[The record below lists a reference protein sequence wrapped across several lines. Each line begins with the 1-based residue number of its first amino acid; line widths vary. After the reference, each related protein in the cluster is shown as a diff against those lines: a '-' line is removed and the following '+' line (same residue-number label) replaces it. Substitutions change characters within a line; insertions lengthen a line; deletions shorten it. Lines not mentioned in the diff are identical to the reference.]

1 MERALATK
9 LAEHGLSKEDL
20 EAVDQ
25 QSGDSKRSLVA
36 AIELL
41 NKLPEKKMLEIMSSY
56 YNVQAVNL
64 AQTSL
69 KSSVLSILP
78 ARLAQTYRVVPIDK
92 IGNNII
98 IATGN
103 PKNLHAADRIRFST
117 GYNVK
122 FILASEKAI
131 SVALHKYYSSKIT
144 FQGSSPSQKDA
155 DKTTDR
161 EIYAIKTKLTTYENK
176 VIELVDKII
185 TQCYQRGASDLH
197 VEPYKN
203 YVRIRIRVDGI
214 LIELLRTQIHMR
226 NAMVSRIKIL
236 CSLDVAETR
245 LPQDGNLTVKVD
257 NDVIE
262 FRVST
267 MPTVFGE
274 KVVFR
279 LLDSSAL
286 AVDMMDLGFEREDL
300 KVFRDAVLK
309 PWGLVLVTGPT
320 GSGKTTTL
328 YSALQTR
335 DTSTENILTVEDPV
349 EYTIDG
355 VNQVQVKPKIG
366 LDFAKALRTFLR
378 QDPDVIMLGE
388 IRDFET
394 ANIAINAA
402 LTGHL
407 VLSTLH
413 TNNAYETITRLISM
427 GIEAHY
433 IVGALLCVVAQRL
446 MRKLCLSCRQV
457 DRVDPD
463 FLATIGVKKEL
474 AAKIKIYKEG
484 GCKDCDGLGLKG
496 RVAIHEVLKMSEP
509 LYDAIIRGENSNVLR
524 KVGLKTGMHTL
535 RQSAVMKMIN
545 GIVPVSEV
553 LRVTSE
559 E

>member
-1 MERALATK
+1 MENALAAK
-9 LAEHGLSKEDL
+9 LAEQGLSKADIETVKTQ
-20 EAVDQ
+20 A
-25 QSGDSKRSLVA
+25 SSNKRSLVA

-41 NKLPEKKMLEIMSSY
+41 NKLPEKKMLEIMSAY
-56 YNVQAVNL
+56 YRVQSINL

-69 KSSVLSILP
+69 RSSVLSVLP
-78 ARLAQTYRVVPIDK
+78 ARLAQTYRVVPVDK
-92 IGNNII
+92 VGNNII

-144 FQGSSPSQKDA
+144 FQSGAPSQQDA
-155 DKTTDR
+155 DKKS
-161 EIYAIKTKLTTYENK
+161 EQEVYAIKTKLATYENK

-300 KVFRDAVLK
+300 NNFRDAVLK

-335 DTSTENILTVEDPV
+335 DTATENILTVEDPV

-366 LDFAKALRTFLR
+366 LDFARALRTFLR

-388 IRDFET
+388 IRDIET

-407 VLSTLH
+407 VMSTLH
-413 TNNAYETITRLISM
+413 TNSAYETITRLISM
-427 GIEAHY
+427 GVAAHY
-433 IVGALLCVVAQRL
+433 VVGALLCVVAQRL
-446 MRKLCLSCRQV
+446 MRKLCQSCRQV
-457 DRVDPD
+457 DKVDPE
-463 FLATIGVKKEL
+463 FLMQIGIRQEL
-474 AAKIKIYKEG
+474 ASKITIYKEG

-496 RVAIHEVLKMSEP
+496 RVAIHEVLSMSEP
-509 LYDAIIRGENSNVLR
+509 LYNAIIRGENSNALR
-524 KVGLKTGMHTL
+524 KVGIETGMHTL
-535 RQSAVMKMIN
+535 RQAAILKMIN
-545 GIVPVSEV
+545 GIVPISEV
-553 LRVTSE
+553 LRVTTDE
-559 E
+559 